1 MDIIKAPNPVLS
13 QKAKAVGVVTP
24 AIHELIADM
33 KKTLLAARDPEGVGL
48 AAPQIGKSI
57 QVFIAKPTSKSP
69 TTVYINPQI
78 RIIDEKKSA
87 SVSPKKTTA
96 RRGKNDTSHLEGCL
110 SLQNIWGTVIRA
122 PKIEITYMD
131 ETGAIHT
138 ETVTGFLA
146 TIMQH
151 EFDHLNGILFPKRVL
166 EQKGT
171 LYKSTKDKDGK
182 DIFTEIT
189 L

>member
-1 MDIIKAPNPVLS
+1 MDIIKAPNSVLS

-33 KKTLLAARDPEGVGL
+33 KKTLLAAQDPEGVGL
-48 AAPQIGKSI
+48 AAPQIGKSV
-57 QVFIAKPTSKSP
+57 QVFIAKPTTKSP
-69 TTVYINPQI
+69 ITIYINPQI
-78 RIIDEKKSA
+78 KILPENKTKAKPQTAKK
-87 SVSPKKTTA
+87 KH
-96 RRGKNDTSHLEGCL
+96 DTSHLEGCL
-110 SLQNIWGTVIRA
+110 SLQNIWGTVVRA

-131 ETGAIHT
+131 ETGATQT

-171 LYKSTKDKDGK
+171 LYKSTKDKDDK